1 MARLN
6 ASHNKVIAETLVAH
20 RKQEEVAAEGYRFYT
35 QEASQFAAAS
45 QQAVSEVLED
55 DMTVDPSNL
64 TPLRQAQDT
73 AQRPPEE
80 EALYC
85 VRCGLCLS
93 VCPGYRESLNET
105 DSPRARVALVRAVK
119 EGLLDAPT
127 DEYSEAFFRCL
138 LCGACSFVCPSG
150 VAVDRI
156 LELTR
161 GELADLG
168 LLPEVLSDLDNRIA
182 RYRNI
187 SAEENEGRL
196 IWTDNLPT
204 TPSGLGKERAE
215 VAYFVGCVS
224 SFFPRSY
231 KVPQSLV
238 QIFDRAG
245 VDYALLGGDEWCC
258 GYPMFINGE
267 LDRARDLIHHNVEAV
282 RDMGVKKV
290 VTTCA
295 SCFHFW
301 KHSYST
307 VLETDDLGLE
317 VQHATEFL
325 ADLLEASELKLRE
338 LRQNVTYHDPCDLGR
353 KGGVIEAPRRVLA
366 QIPGLRLVE
375 MPENRDSSHCCGGGG
390 NLESFAPEM
399 SKAVAGKRIR
409 QAAEV
414 GAATLVSACQQC
426 ERTLANAAR
435 AERIRIRVKDIAE
448 VVLEAME

>member
-1 MARLN
+1 
-6 ASHNKVIAETLVAH
+6 
-20 RKQEEVAAEGYRFYT
+20 
-35 QEASQFAAAS
+35 
-45 QQAVSEVLED
+45 
-55 DMTVDPSNL
+55 MTVDKPTL
-64 TPLRQAQDT
+64 VP
-73 AQRPPEE
+73 QRPPEE

-119 EGLLDAPT
+119 EGLLENPT
-127 DEYSEAFFRCL
+127 DEYSRAFFRCL
-138 LCGACSFVCPSG
+138 LCGACTFTCPSG

-161 GELADLG
+161 GELASLG
-168 LLPEVLSDLDNRIA
+168 LLPEVLADLDSRIA
-182 RYRNI
+182 QYRNI

-196 IWTDNLPT
+196 IWADNLPSPPT
-204 TPSGLGKERAE
+204 GLGKDRAE

-245 VDYALLGGDEWCC
+245 VDYTLLGGTEWCC

-267 LDRARDLIHHNVEAV
+267 LDRARELIRHNVEAV
-282 RDMGVKKV
+282 RAMGVKRV
-290 VTTCA
+290 VTTCP

-301 KHSYST
+301 KHSYPAALAT
-307 VLETDDLGLE
+307 EELGLE

-325 ADLLEASELKLRE
+325 ADLLETGKLKLHE
-338 LRQNVTYHDPCDLGR
+338 LRENVTYHDPCDLGR
-353 KGGVIEAPRRVLA
+353 KSGVIEAPRRVLA

-375 MPENRDSSHCCGGGG
+375 MAENRDSSHCCGGGG
-390 NLESFAPEM
+390 NLESFAPEV
-399 SKAVAGKRIR
+399 SQAVARNRIR

-414 GAATLVSACQQC
+414 GAGTVVSACQQC

-435 AERIRIRVKDIAE
+435 AERIRIRVKDITE
-448 VVLEAME
+448 VVLEALE